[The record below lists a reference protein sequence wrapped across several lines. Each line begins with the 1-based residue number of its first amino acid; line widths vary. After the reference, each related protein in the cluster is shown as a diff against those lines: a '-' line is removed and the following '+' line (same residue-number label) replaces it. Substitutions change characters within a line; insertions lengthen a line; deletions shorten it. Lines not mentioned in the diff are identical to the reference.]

1 MALCVA
7 CNYQMIQVANGKLA
21 DLFVKND
28 PKAKAAIEKHDIELK
43 EGDTP
48 VGCYVCPECGHCV
61 WLET

>member
-7 CNYQMIQVANGKLA
+7 CNYQMIQVANGNLV
-21 DLFVKND
+21 DPTVKD
-28 PKAKAAIEKHDIELK
+28 DSEAKAVLEKHGIELK

-48 VGCYVCPECGHCV
+48 VGCYVCPECGHCA